1 MHITG
6 THFSYYQVC
15 LRKLWLF
22 TSGVQMEHTS
32 ELVAMG
38 KLIHETSY
46 PQRPERYT
54 ELAIDGIQIDFYDP
68 NRRIVHEIKKSKK
81 IERAHVWQLKYY
93 LFVLEE
99 NGVTGVTGILEY
111 PSLRQKKEVFL
122 TNEDRTQIV
131 LMRDE
136 IARVIKQ
143 EQCPPLVNTQI
154 CKSCSYQDF
163 CYSGE
168 ECV

>member
-1 MHITG
+1 
-6 THFSYYQVC
+6 
-15 LRKLWLF
+15 
-22 TSGVQMEHTS
+22 MEHTS

-122 TNEDRTQIV
+122 TNEDRAQIV

-143 EQCPPLVNTQI
+143 EQCPPLVDSPI